1 MATTKVSAELVD
13 LNESTSESGL
23 KIPTGTVLNR
33 PATGVAGM
41 IRNNTSESS
50 TSSASCE
57 EYYSG
62 AAWKKL
68 NNVALPPEKMF
79 QTINW
84 TGTAAEQTVSAFA
97 NQPDLVIIK
106 NMDESSN
113 SDPWYWFDSTRGAT
127 KYLQSASDAAE
138 GTDAQTLK
146 SFTSTGFVL
155 GTNDAVNGSGH
166 NTYGIGFRVNGGV
179 TSSNT
184 DGTITSTVQ
193 VNNQTGMS
201 IVQWT
206 GDGNAS
212 STVGHGLGSA
222 PTLIILKDT
231 SNTRFWQVYATAAEA
246 GYKYGGNLNSN
257 NGFNASAGT
266 NGAFDDP
273 SATVIN
279 FSNGSSSINN
289 LNASG
294 ASIIAYCF
302 VETSN
307 YFASRRYT
315 GSGSSGSPSINFGF
329 KPDFVIIKSITQAEQ
344 WWTAMSATNSSDQ
357 WTKWMPLQSNE
368 RLQTD
373 TNYSI
378 TVDAN
383 GFSPFGNPPLN
394 NQSGVGYLAL
404 GFKINS

>member
-1 MATTKVSAELVD
+1 MATTKVSGELVD
-13 LNESTSESGL
+13 LNEATSESGL
-23 KIPTGTVLNR
+23 KIPKGTVLNR

-41 IRNNTSESS
+41 IRNNTSETSE
-50 TSSASCE
+50 SSASCE
-57 EYYSG
+57 EYYNG
-62 AAWKKL
+62 TAWQKL

-84 TGTAAEQTVSAFA
+84 TGTAAEQTISFA
-97 NQPDLVIIK
+97 NSPDLVIIK
-106 NMDESSN
+106 NMDENSN
-113 SDPWYWFDSTRGAT
+113 TDPWYWFDSTRGAT

-206 GDGNAS
+206 GDGNGSA
-212 STVGHGLGSA
+212 TVGHGLSSA

-231 SNTRFWQVYATAAEA
+231 SNTRNWMVYAEAAEA
-246 GYKYGGNLNSN
+246 GYKYGGNLDLTS
-257 NGFNASAGT
+257 GFNASAGT
-266 NGAFDDP
+266 NGAFNDP
-273 SATVIN
+273 TSSVIR
-279 FSNGSSSINN
+279 FSVGSSSINN
-289 LNASG
+289 CNASG

-344 WWTAMSATNSSDQ
+344 WWTGMSATNSSDQ

-373 TNYSI
+373 TAYSI
-378 TVDAN
+378 TADAN
-383 GFSPFGNPPLN
+383 GFSPYGTPPLN